1 MFIQIWHWKTAPWFL
16 ILRRLIG
23 CTDESTNQKSPNFK
37 RKITLNSKNFYLV
50 YQYYEYMYMY
60 SNHFFFKIH
69 RNYSHNLLK
78 IISFIFQI
86 SIIHTLQPSHP
97 IQFDRN
103 TLQNV
108 YIQQFEFYTHL
119 TWTHAAT
126 WSSQVKGRRQDHFP
140 FSRPH
145 TPTIRPAS
153 TCQDP

>member
-86 SIIHTLQPSHP
+86 SIILYHWAIQYNLIETHTSKC
-97 IQFDRN
+97 
-103 TLQNV
+103 
-108 YIQQFEFYTHL
+108 IQQFEFYTHL
-119 TWTHAAT
+119 IWTHAAT

>member
-1 MFIQIWHWKTAPWFL
+1 
-16 ILRRLIG
+16 
-23 CTDESTNQKSPNFK
+23 
-37 RKITLNSKNFYLV
+37 
-50 YQYYEYMYMY
+50 MY

-108 YIQQFEFYTHL
+108 YSSLNFIL
-119 TWTHAAT
+119 TLF
-126 WSSQVKGRRQDHFP
+126 GRTQRLEVL
-140 FSRPH
+140 R
-145 TPTIRPAS
+145 
-153 TCQDP
+153 